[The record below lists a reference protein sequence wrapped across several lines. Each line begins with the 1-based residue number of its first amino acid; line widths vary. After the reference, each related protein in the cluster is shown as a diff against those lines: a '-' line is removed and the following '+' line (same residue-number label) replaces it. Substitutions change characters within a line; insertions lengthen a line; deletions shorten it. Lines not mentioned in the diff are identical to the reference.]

1 MELLSAGRLI
11 LLVLS
16 VSQDHIKLKQNWRH
30 WLCVHMLRIFVH
42 WAVSN
47 LHTLLNQGLCQTTKN
62 IISVQLSKY
71 HLQFILD

>member
-16 VSQDHIKLKQNWRH
+16 VSQDHIKLKQKWKH
-30 WLCVHMLRIFVH
+30 WLCVQMLRIFVH

-47 LHTLLNQGLCQTTKN
+47 LLYTLCLTKAFARQPR
-62 IISVQLSKY
+62 ILFLSN
-71 HLQFILD
+71 